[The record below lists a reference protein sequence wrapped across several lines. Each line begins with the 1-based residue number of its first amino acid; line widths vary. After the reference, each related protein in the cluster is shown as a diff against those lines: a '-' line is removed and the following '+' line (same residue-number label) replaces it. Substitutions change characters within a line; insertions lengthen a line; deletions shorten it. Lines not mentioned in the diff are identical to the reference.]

1 MDIVTQLAVFLANQ
15 PGTLG
20 EVCDALARANINIHA
35 LTISDSVDHAVV
47 RMVVSDTRRAIHLF
61 EERGVLVLEN
71 DVIMVD
77 NSNKPG
83 GLAKLA
89 AKLATHKINIEY
101 AYLATSPS
109 SKKGLLILRVANA
122 KKALQILT
130 ASDAAPASTPH
141 PSQP

>member
-1 MDIVTQLAVFLANQ
+1 MDIVTQIAVFLANK

-20 EVCDALARANINIHA
+20 EVCDALAKANINIYA
-35 LTISDSVDHAVV
+35 LTVSGSVDHAVV

-61 EERGVLVLEN
+61 EERGVLVVEN

-77 NSNKPG
+77 NNNKPG

-89 AKLATHKINIEY
+89 GKLADHKINIEY

-109 SKKGLLILRVANA
+109 SKNGLLILRVNDV
-122 KKALQILT
+122 KKALKILT
-130 ASDAAPASTPH
+130 ASETVSAHTVIS
-141 PSQP
+141 SQN